1 VARNWWTLDG
11 RKEELKQAVTNAD
24 PDFVKGPALG
34 VYALAALLGEED
46 RTLEWIRATVKN
58 DDVTKWLEGQRD
70 YVRRWITLREG
81 KIKAAGK

>member
-34 VYALAALLGEED
+34 VYALASLLGEED